1 MQVFLPDIGTV
12 ENKKLRSMNEILRS
26 FSIFSLLAA
35 LRECY
40 L

>member
-1 MQVFLPDIGTV
+1 MQAFLLDIGTM

-26 FSIFSLLAA
+26 FGIFVQFPV